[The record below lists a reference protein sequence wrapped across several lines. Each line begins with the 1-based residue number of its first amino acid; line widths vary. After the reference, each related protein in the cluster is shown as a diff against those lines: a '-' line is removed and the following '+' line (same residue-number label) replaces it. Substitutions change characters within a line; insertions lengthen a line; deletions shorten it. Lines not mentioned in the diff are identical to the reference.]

1 MTETHNNIRHIH
13 LKSYSSSGPCVTLT
27 SKLTQSYLKR
37 KLIYILLYRNPT
49 PVADK
54 LLGVTWSPVVYNE
67 LNYLN
72 IDSELTMHKNLMIEN
87 MNFWDNIFPS

>member
-1 MTETHNNIRHIH
+1 
-13 LKSYSSSGPCVTLT
+13 
-27 SKLTQSYLKR
+27 
-37 KLIYILLYRNPT
+37 LYRNPT